1 MKFPEETEIKKLRKN
16 LDITQSE
23 LAAMSGVSQS
33 TIAKMERGVI
43 KGSYEAVTKIF
54 TVLDQ
59 ELDRRRQGLRAKDV
73 MTTDVVSVQVNQNVR
88 QASDIMTTSGYSQ
101 LPVFEGKRP
110 VGSLSE
116 YDILNRLREGDKMED
131 LSARSV
137 SSLMDDPYPVVNEET
152 PVEALTS
159 LLSTTDAVLVS
170 RKGDVVGILTR
181 SDVLKL
187 ISTEGQ

>member
-1 MKFPEETEIKKLRKN
+1 MRFPEETEIKKLRKN

-59 ELDRRRQGLRAKDV
+59 ELDRRRQGLRARDV
-73 MTTDVVSVQVNQNVR
+73 MTANVISVQLNQNVR
-88 QASDIMTTSGYSQ
+88 QASDIMRASGYSQ
-101 LPVFEGKRP
+101 LPVFDGKRP

-116 YDILNRLREGDKMED
+116 YDILNRLREGEKMED
-131 LSARSV
+131 LGARSV
-137 SSLMDDPYPVVNEET
+137 NSLMDDPYPVVNEET

-187 ISTEGQ
+187 ISNESP

>member
-1 MKFPEETEIKKLRKN
+1 MRFPEETEIKKLRKN

-54 TVLDQ
+54 TVLEQ
-59 ELDRRRQGLRAKDV
+59 ELDRRRQGLRARDV

-88 QASDIMTTSGYSQ
+88 QASDIMMSSGYSQ
-101 LPVFEGKRP
+101 LPVFDGKRA

-116 YDILNRLREGDKMED
+116 IDILNRLREGEKMED

-187 ISTEGQ
+187 ISTEGH